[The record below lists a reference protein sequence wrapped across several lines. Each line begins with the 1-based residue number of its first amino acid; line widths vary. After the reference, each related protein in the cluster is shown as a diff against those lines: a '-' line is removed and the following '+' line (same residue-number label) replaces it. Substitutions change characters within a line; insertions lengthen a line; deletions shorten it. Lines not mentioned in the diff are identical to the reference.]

1 MTWSDLIQDW
11 GYLYRKLKTRFPNLD
26 DGSMPF
32 LKQDRGRFEAYVAET
47 HNLTLEEARQE
58 LEDFLFVEALAREAV
73 AARA

>member
-11 GYLYRKLKTRFPNLD
+11 GYWYRKLKTRFPNLD